1 MFRILIFLNL
11 LPLTLFEGAP
21 TGISEH
27 DKFFEENFA
36 SFIACLD
43 TDDERTRHLTSS
55 IARKLMSDESVLL
68 LRKSLES
75 GSQDFQRNFWRST

>member
-21 TGISEH
+21 TDIGEH
-27 DKFFEENFA
+27 DEFFEEIFA
-36 SFIACLD
+36 SFVSCLD

-55 IARKLMSDESVLL
+55 VARKLMSDESVSL

-75 GSQDFQRNFWRST
+75 GSQNFQKIFWRST